1 MRQSSGRLMKA
12 HFLGWQ
18 CRIRQMSVR
27 EFGGQP
33 MPAMRPCVSTKDGKV
48 ISPAVVLLLVPEE
61 PAASTAFFKFQV
73 QKTNEPEE
81 AREAALRYLGA
92 EYFQIPELFS
102 DEMTAVYAPASSTA
116 ASLVRF
122 TDVRLDF
129 EQYSQTFC
137 ICCSV
142 RILGPREPAR
152 ESSFWQALLF
162 NPNLPK
168 DAKVLSFKPDW
179 RKATAKPMPQYH
191 DPAKI
196 GY

>member
-1 MRQSSGRLMKA
+1 MRQSGGQRLKS

-33 MPAMRPCVSTKDGKV
+33 MPAMQPCASSKDGKV

-92 EYFQIPELFS
+92 DYFQIPELFS
-102 DEMTAVYAPASSTA
+102 DVMTAVFAPRSPTA
-116 ASLVRF
+116 ASLVRLAA
-122 TDVRLDF
+122 VRLDF
-129 EQYSQTFC
+129 EQYSQSFRIWC
-137 ICCSV
+137 AV
-142 RILGPREPAR
+142 RSLGKPEPAR
-152 ESSFWQALLF
+152 ESSFWQARLF

-168 DAKVLSFKPDW
+168 DAKVLAFRPDW
-179 RKATAKPMPQYH
+179 KKATAKPMPQYY
-191 DPAKI
+191 DPAKT